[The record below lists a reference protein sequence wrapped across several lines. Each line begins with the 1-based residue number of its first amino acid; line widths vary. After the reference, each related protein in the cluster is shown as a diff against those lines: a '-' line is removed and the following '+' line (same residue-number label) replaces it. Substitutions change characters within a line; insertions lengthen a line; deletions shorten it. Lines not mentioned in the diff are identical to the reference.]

1 MERKGQRK
9 FSLLRINLKESQS
22 KIATIIIFVVEV
34 KQMNSLLISFYFT
47 LRSLSPFLFLFS
59 LSSCHPCSRSRWL
72 PHSRLPLHPVQPLST
87 IRRTITFRS
96 TTLPTSSSLY
106 SRTVLFS
113 AQESSSIIDSEVI
126 PGKKSFAANS
136 ACQVWRVTLIRRLT
150 RCWLT
155 VTIIYCLC
163 KLRVHYGT
171 SYSPC
176 PCRFFMHATREK
188 SRSSSLQIPYYYY
201 LSTVK
206 KLLQKLDSALYR
218 ITLFAWITLMA

>member
-1 MERKGQRK
+1 MTRNVVKKEKYSAIFYNSYYVVKSYRIFLVFFTFLSFNIRKLVERKIGCHCFIGAIKLLKIIKLLIIMERKGQRK
-9 FSLLRINLKESQS
+9 FSLLQINLKESQS

-47 LRSLSPFLFLFS
+47 LRSPSPFLFLFS
-59 LSSCHPCSRSRWL
+59 LSSYHPCSRSRWL

-126 PGKKSFAANS
+126 PGKK
-136 ACQVWRVTLIRRLT
+136 V
-150 RCWLT
+150 
-155 VTIIYCLC
+155 
-163 KLRVHYGT
+163 
-171 SYSPC
+171 
-176 PCRFFMHATREK
+176 
-188 SRSSSLQIPYYYY
+188 
-201 LSTVK
+201 
-206 KLLQKLDSALYR
+206 LLQTRRVKCDVLRLSVVSHA
-218 ITLFAWITLMA
+218 AG